1 MTWHDHFSE
10 QDRATLEARA
20 KRVASAARETGETVA
35 TALTLRVRGEHYALP
50 IEALAV
56 VQQGTPVIPVPC
68 VPAYVAG
75 VANVRGHVIA
85 VLDLGTLLDVPGSS
99 DAASTLV
106 VASAHGGIAH
116 QGGVTVGLR
125 VEAVG
130 DVIAYAVNSVAPVPA
145 NLDTQHAA
153 YLQGVL
159 ATGATLLDIA
169 ALLDDP
175 ALVVTDRS

>member
-1 MTWHDHFSE
+1 MTWHSHFSE

-20 KRVASAARETGETVA
+20 KRVASAARDTEDAVA
-35 TALTLRVRGEHYALP
+35 TALTLRVRGESYALP
-50 IEALAV
+50 IDALTV
-56 VQQGTPVIPVPC
+56 VQQGTVVIPVPC

-85 VLDLGTLLDVPGSS
+85 VLDLGTLLDVPGTS

-106 VASAHGGIAH
+106 VASTHGGIAH
-116 QGGVTVGLR
+116 QGVTVGLR

-130 DVIAYAVNSVAPVPA
+130 DVITYAIDRVEPVPG
-145 NLDTQHAA
+145 NLDTRRAG

-159 ATGATLLDIA
+159 ETGATLLDIFT
-169 ALLDDP
+169 LLDDP
-175 ALVVTDRS
+175 ELVVAERL